1 MGLLDKLNQWTPLT
15 GTQNAG
21 SVQTGHPVTPT
32 KVGGGGQEPSFIE
45 RLSTIGG
52 GNQYGNINFDANT
65 LARLDALD
73 PRKPD
78 VSGTCSWQAWA

>member
-1 MGLLDKLNQWTPLT
+1 MDLFNKIGQFVQPR
-15 GTQNAG
+15 TQNATP
-21 SVQTGHPVTPT
+21 VHTGYTATP

-52 GNQYGNINFDANT
+52 GNQYGNINFNDDT

-78 VSGTCSWQAWA
+78 VSGTCSWQTWE